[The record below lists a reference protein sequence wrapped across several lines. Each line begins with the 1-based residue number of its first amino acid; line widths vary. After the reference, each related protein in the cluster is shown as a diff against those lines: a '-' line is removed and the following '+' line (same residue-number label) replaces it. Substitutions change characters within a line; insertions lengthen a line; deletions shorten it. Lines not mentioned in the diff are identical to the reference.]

1 MAMADFEEQLNAIL
15 SSPESMQQVAQLAQ
29 MLSNQNAASSA
40 AGAEPQHAS
49 DSALQSETS
58 PAGGLDLSALS
69 SLLSGFDG
77 KTLSHFLPLL
87 QELSSSRSDERTQL
101 LYALKPFLRPE
112 RREKVDTALRLAR
125 LFYAGKTF
133 FKGWGD
139 KFLAGWEG

>member
-29 MLSNQNAASSA
+29 MLSNQNVPAASSA

-69 SLLSGFDG
+69 SLLGGFDG
-77 KTLSHFLPLL
+77 KPLSHFLPLL

-125 LFYAGKTF
+125 LFHAGKTF

-139 KFLAGWEG
+139 SHV

>member
-29 MLSNQNAASSA
+29 MLSNQNAPAALDA

-58 PAGGLDLSALS
+58 PAGGFDLSALS
-69 SLLSGFDG
+69 SLLGGFDG

-125 LFYAGKTF
+125 LFHAGKTF

-139 KFLAGWEG
+139 SHV